1 MLLPA
6 DRRVQLSTDCPAVL
20 GLALRGASAS
30 TPCLFASLLYTPS
43 DLTRRAS
50 GLLGVR
56 PFTRGLCRGFMPLPP
71 CQKCGKRSL
80 QRRHRIYL
88 TETGK
93 GAYYCWLCAAKAIQ
107 DGSAYTKHVVA
118 VKRLGITEEEARRL
132 QAAQRSQKPSS

>member
-1 MLLPA
+1 
-6 DRRVQLSTDCPAVL
+6 
-20 GLALRGASAS
+20 
-30 TPCLFASLLYTPS
+30 
-43 DLTRRAS
+43 
-50 GLLGVR
+50 
-56 PFTRGLCRGFMPLPP
+56 MPLPP